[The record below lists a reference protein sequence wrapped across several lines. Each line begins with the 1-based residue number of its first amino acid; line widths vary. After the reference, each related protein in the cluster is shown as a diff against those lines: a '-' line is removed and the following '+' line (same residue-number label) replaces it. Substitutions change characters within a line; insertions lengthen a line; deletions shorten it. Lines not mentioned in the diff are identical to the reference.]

1 MWEPNEQLLLRAP
14 VRFKKQEGTLF
25 VTPKRVAYQQQG
37 SSQLTPS
44 IYYNNIAGL
53 AQTPESSPKV
63 LLKISLKNAAA
74 KDYTFQFTSAKN
86 IQEREGIK
94 SQIAE
99 LLARARGLSAAN
111 TPVTP
116 ATPLS
121 AVTSTPSPTPITQ
134 HNSAISSPLNAVKS
148 PLPSNGSSV
157 PGSPRN
163 ARQEEFNDRRSL
175 LTSSRELQTLHKEL
189 VVVGK
194 SVDEEDFWASP
205 YVKRIR
211 QKLKK
216 DAVSR
221 EGKQK
226 GKSSR
231 MVELKP
237 GQQEGTDIKYTLT
250 SQVIHSIFTE
260 FPSVKRAY
268 DTNVPDKMTEQVFWK
283 RFLASEFFHRSRT
296 GGRSQLAPYDD
307 IFDRCLQEE
316 DEGRKCV
323 DFVTPENSKPPTMS
337 RLEKIR
343 FGIDLSSTQEDHIE
357 GGNAPD
363 FTMKPGREAQTL
375 PLIRRF
381 NRHSMRVLET
391 TLNKPAVETPYMQ
404 QIEKEIIIQDLVDE
418 KPSEKIVLD
427 IQDTRR
433 YFESQTRGSDEVN
446 ISKEYTEELLRG
458 YKRKFEDWQPNMTK
472 QIMSPGAADAVCADL
487 TSTIKK
493 KVKKGH
499 NASTDTKLPNSV
511 QQKIQSY
518 HSATNEILRH
528 FWSSYEPYK
537 PDKNNRM
544 IEGLRRQQE
553 KLKEILI
560 SVVSY
565 DGDPERCKQTLAPLM
580 TAVNKALETSKR
592 RLQKKR

>member
-1 MWEPNEQLLLRAP
+1 MQR
-14 VRFKKQEGTLF
+14 
-25 VTPKRVAYQQQG
+25 
-37 SSQLTPS
+37 
-44 IYYNNIAGL
+44 
-53 AQTPESSPKV
+53 
-63 LLKISLKNAAA
+63 LKIIRFNLRQQRTFKNE
-74 KDYTFQFTSAKN
+74 KGLNRKLPN
-86 IQEREGIK
+86 C
-94 SQIAE
+94 
-99 LLARARGLSAAN
+99 LLVLEDS
-111 TPVTP
+111 
-116 ATPLS
+116 
-121 AVTSTPSPTPITQ
+121 VTSTPSPTPITQ

-316 DEGRKCV
+316 DEG
-323 DFVTPENSKPPTMS
+323 
-337 RLEKIR
+337 
-343 FGIDLSSTQEDHIE
+343 
-357 GGNAPD
+357 
-363 FTMKPGREAQTL
+363 
-375 PLIRRF
+375 
-381 NRHSMRVLET
+381 
-391 TLNKPAVETPYMQ
+391 
-404 QIEKEIIIQDLVDE
+404 
-418 KPSEKIVLD
+418 
-427 IQDTRR
+427 
-433 YFESQTRGSDEVN
+433 
-446 ISKEYTEELLRG
+446 
-458 YKRKFEDWQPNMTK
+458 
-472 QIMSPGAADAVCADL
+472 
-487 TSTIKK
+487 
-493 KVKKGH
+493 
-499 NASTDTKLPNSV
+499 
-511 QQKIQSY
+511 
-518 HSATNEILRH
+518 
-528 FWSSYEPYK
+528 
-537 PDKNNRM
+537 
-544 IEGLRRQQE
+544 
-553 KLKEILI
+553 
-560 SVVSY
+560 
-565 DGDPERCKQTLAPLM
+565 
-580 TAVNKALETSKR
+580 
-592 RLQKKR
+592 